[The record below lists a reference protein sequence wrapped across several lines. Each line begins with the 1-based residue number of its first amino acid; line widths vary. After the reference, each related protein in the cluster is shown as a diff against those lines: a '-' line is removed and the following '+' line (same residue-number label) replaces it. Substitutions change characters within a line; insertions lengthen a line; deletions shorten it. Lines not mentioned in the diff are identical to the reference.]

1 MPDSAT
7 SPRGPGADHE
17 PPCAI
22 QFHLLGSLPFDEAQ
36 LLQRRL
42 AFEASGDPEGRIV
55 VLLCEHA
62 PLITIGRKGSR
73 GHIHWTNEQLRQ
85 RQLEVRWVNRGGGCV
100 LHGPGQL
107 SIYPIVPLRWYGWS
121 VGSYLSRLQ
130 QSVTATLDELGVR
143 WDVFPPSTGVWGRSG
158 LLAACG
164 IAVRHDVAIH
174 GMFLNVN
181 PSVSSCTFL
190 DAVDPTTVVPGQK
203 SNMGSLL
210 AERRQAISAARL
222 RATLIPHLAASFG
235 TERYHL
241 MTGHPFLTQQP
252 RRATHET
259 RFRAS

>member
-1 MPDSAT
+1 MPDSAN
-7 SPRGPGADHE
+7 SPHGSMADDGPPG
-17 PPCAI
+17 AI
-22 QFHLLGSLPFDEAQ
+22 QFHLLGSVPFDQAL
-36 LLQRRL
+36 LLQNRL
-42 AFEASGDPEGRIV
+42 AFDASGDPDGRIA

-85 RQLEVRWVNRGGGCV
+85 RQLEVRWIQRGGGCV

-107 SIYPIVPLRWYGWS
+107 AVYPIVPLRWHGWS
-121 VGSYLSRLQ
+121 VGAYLSRLQ
-130 QSVTATLDELGVR
+130 RAVTMTLDELGVR
-143 WDVFPPSTGVWGRSG
+143 WDLFPPSTGVWGRSG

-164 IAVRHDVAIH
+164 IAVRNDVATH
-174 GMFLNVN
+174 GLFLNVN
-181 PSVSSCTFL
+181 PAVSSCTFI
-190 DAVDPTTVVPGQK
+190 DAVDPATVVSGQK
-203 SNMGSLL
+203 ACMGSLL

-241 MTGHPFLTQQP
+241 VTGHPILAQLT
-252 RRATHET
+252 RRAMHET